1 MKNVI
6 NVLLVMIAGRMVI
19 KLKMNAILFV
29 DRVNVINVVLIQVK
43 VI

>member
-1 MKNVI
+1 
-6 NVLLVMIAGRMVI
+6 MIAGRMVI